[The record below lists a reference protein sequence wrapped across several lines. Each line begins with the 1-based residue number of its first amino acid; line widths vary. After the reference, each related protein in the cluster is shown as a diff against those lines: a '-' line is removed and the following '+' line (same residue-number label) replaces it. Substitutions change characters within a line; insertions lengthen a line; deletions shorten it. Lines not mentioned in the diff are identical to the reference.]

1 MFKRKK
7 LNFFVA
13 MIMVMT
19 LMFGST
25 MCLAAEKNDVS
36 ENRNEIIQ
44 ARTQSMS
51 GVYKFT
57 ENEKMELKNKFHV
70 IDDDRIPIDKSSKDI
85 YVRLYWA
92 WDEGYT
98 GYFRD
103 AELVNLTSG
112 ELAGF
117 SFSKTGNSSY
127 ITVNVSYK
135 YGGKLHSA
143 SQQYYVDEYGS
154 VY

>member
-1 MFKRKK
+1 
-7 LNFFVA
+7 
-13 MIMVMT
+13 MT

-57 ENEKMELKNKFHV
+57 DNNTG
-70 IDDDRIPIDKSSKDI
+70 IDI

>member
-36 ENRNEIIQ
+36 ENRNESIQ

-57 ENEKMELKNKFHV
+57 DNNTG
-70 IDDDRIPIDKSSKDI
+70 IDI

-127 ITVNVSYK
+127 ITVNVSYR

>member
-51 GVYKFT
+51 GVSKFT
-57 ENEKMELKNKFHV
+57 DNNTG
-70 IDDDRIPIDKSSKDI
+70 IDI
-85 YVRLYWA
+85 YVRLY
-92 WDEGYT
+92 
-98 GYFRD
+98 
-103 AELVNLTSG
+103 
-112 ELAGF
+112 
-117 SFSKTGNSSY
+117 
-127 ITVNVSYK
+127 
-135 YGGKLHSA
+135 
-143 SQQYYVDEYGS
+143 
-154 VY
+154 

>member
-1 MFKRKK
+1 
-7 LNFFVA
+7 
-13 MIMVMT
+13 MT

-36 ENRNEIIQ
+36 ENRNESIQ

-57 ENEKMELKNKFHV
+57 DNNTG
-70 IDDDRIPIDKSSKDI
+70 IDI

>member
-57 ENEKMELKNKFHV
+57 DNNTG
-70 IDDDRIPIDKSSKDI
+70 IDI

-117 SFSKTGNSSY
+117 SFSKIVAILLLMYLINMVASFIQHHSNIMLTN
-127 ITVNVSYK
+127 TVQCIKVEFN
-135 YGGKLHSA
+135 
-143 SQQYYVDEYGS
+143 S
-154 VY
+154 VYYRGQFPCPLYCY

>member
-1 MFKRKK
+1 MFRRKK
-7 LNFFVA
+7 FSMLVA
-13 MIMVMT
+13 MVMAVT

-25 MCLAAEKNDVS
+25 VCFAAEKDEDVV
-36 ENRNEIIQ
+36 ETLE
-44 ARTQSMS
+44 ARTQYSTGNFS
-51 GVYKFT
+51 FT
-57 ENEKMELKNKFHV
+57 DGSTG
-70 IDDDRIPIDKSSKDI
+70 ITI
-85 YVRLYWA
+85 YIRLYWA

-98 GYFRD
+98 GWFRD
-103 AELVNLTSG
+103 AELVNLPSG
-112 ELAGF
+112 ELTGF

-135 YGGKLHSA
+135 YGGKIHTA